1 MKEEGKII
9 LSMLVKN
16 ESGVLTRISGLFG
29 RRGYNIDSLSVGETD
44 NPQISRMTVMATGDD
59 YVKDQILK
67 QLQKLHDVIIVEA
80 MDMSHIVVREL
91 MLIKVNVAQGERS
104 ELLEAVSIFRAKV
117 VDLTP
122 ISLTVEITGERSKCD
137 AFVEYLRPFG
147 IAELCRTGITAI
159 ARGGGVLA
167 NDIKTSDEAE
177 NGTETSDEVEKK

>member
-1 MKEEGKII
+1 MKYDNKII
-9 LSMLVKN
+9 LSLLVKN

-44 NPQISRMTVMATGDD
+44 NPQISRITVLATGDE

-67 QLQKLHDVIIVEA
+67 QLEKLHDVIIVEA
-80 MDMSHIVVREL
+80 MDNEHIVTREL
-91 MLIKVNVAQGERS
+91 LLIKVNVAQGARS

-122 ISLTVEITGERSKCD
+122 TSLTVEITGERSKCE

-159 ARGGGVLA
+159 SRG
-167 NDIKTSDEAE
+167 S
-177 NGTETSDEVEKK
+177 GTLHPSATTNN